1 MAEGQIAP
9 CFACPS
15 FLANTK
21 HLQVMFACFF
31 SICTSMLCTRGV
43 NLLLQVRGVQ
53 EGLRG
58 LACRVCHFYHLG
70 HGDPEEH
77 EVEKDGGSTL
87 CQWCFFNIRR
97 LKIHME
103 K

>member
-1 MAEGQIAP
+1 M
-9 CFACPS
+9 
-15 FLANTK
+15 
-21 HLQVMFACFF
+21 
-31 SICTSMLCTRGV
+31 

-77 EVEKDGGSTL
+77 EVEKDITST
-87 CQWCFFNIRR
+87 FED
-97 LKIHME
+97 LKTRVGLPE